1 MKKSLNIVL
10 LLLLVFSLTSC
21 FGKDT
26 SNDVEDV
33 KKDLLNPS
41 NSGSVVDENIPKY
54 EDTLASTGANT
65 DDKVDTTN
73 TQNAI
78 NTEKYSVKYLGDK
91 NFIEIDNLDKGDFT
105 NRKVEI
111 T

>member
-1 MKKSLNIVL
+1 MKKYLNIAL
-10 LLLLVFSLTSC
+10 LLLSIFSLTSC

-26 SNDVEDV
+26 SDNVEDV

-41 NSGSVVDENIPKY
+41 SSGNVVDENVPKY
-54 EDTLASTGANT
+54 EDNITSTGTNI
-65 DDKVDTTN
+65 DTTN
-73 TQNAI
+73 TQNI
-78 NTEKYSVKYLGDK
+78 VNTEKYSVKYLGDK
-91 NFIEIDNLDKGDFT
+91 NFIEIDNLDKEDFA